1 MKLLPFLFLISMP
14 LSGIAAQVPNND
26 LNVDG
31 YDSKGFPNFDKK
43 DLGSALSSGG
53 QYGRKKIA
61 QWGDPLTLPQTRTRC
76 IGEAWGNWPWGG
88 EWRTCNQWATDYRTM
103 QVEVYMNGIGPTDLS
118 EAARSVVENIV
129 ATCVGL
135 SSAVAVAALWATPSP
150 EPTARVAAAYAGASA
165 TFTGCLSGKAAE
177 LTAVG
182 LATAAIKLAFEQ
194 SAGWSN
200 WSNE

>member
-1 MKLLPFLFLISMP
+1 
-14 LSGIAAQVPNND
+14 
-26 LNVDG
+26 
-31 YDSKGFPNFDKK
+31 
-43 DLGSALSSGG
+43 
-53 QYGRKKIA
+53 
-61 QWGDPLTLPQTRTRC
+61 
-76 IGEAWGNWPWGG
+76 
-88 EWRTCNQWATDYRTM
+88 
-103 QVEVYMNGIGPTDLS
+103 MNGIGPTDLS

-182 LATAAIKLAFEQ
+182 LATAAIKLAFDNPLGGQTGVMNKIIAGQVSIFDYFHTNLSQ
-194 SAGWSN
+194 SWLLRYPFYSKK
-200 WSNE
+200 E